1 MKNIESPDKIHL
13 DKLISKLRDGK
24 FVIPDFQREFKWS
37 PADIKSLLI
46 SIFEDYYIGNLLL
59 WEASRENQKIL
70 SCEPIDGYKERIG
83 EKYNPDYIV
92 LDGQQ
97 RLSALFYAFFA
108 PDKPLTGRKTSCLF
122 TVDLEALIKE
132 DFQNA
137 INYEW
142 LTNKVKKILKDRE
155 VQYEQNVLPLNIFGE
170 KSKEFYKWLEGYE
183 KYWKEKI
190 GEQKAKEKKDFYEK
204 FFDDMLDS
212 YEIVFIEI
220 NRKMEVG
227 KVCDIFTKIN
237 STGINLDIFDLL
249 NALLRPKDILLKEMW
264 REVKSKL
271 NGFEWRNSNI
281 QLLQTMSVLEQSYCS
296 PKYLY
301 YLVPETK
308 KTEIENNHQKK
319 EVVLINSGEEFK
331 EKWKFA
337 EEKIRETIRRLKNPH
352 DYGAIKSGFVPYPTM
367 IPIITALYIEKERGG
382 YDSNIDIE
390 GKIKKWY
397 WSSIFSQSYQS
408 SVESQIAKDFKEMKG
423 WFSDDNSV
431 PKVVEYFENDILN
444 IYLRAEKSSW
454 SAIYK
459 AVFTILVINGAR
471 DFQSFDL
478 PEYSLLEDHHIVP
491 RSWGK
496 ENKIKEID
504 SILNRTPISQKTN
517 RDVISNKLPNVYL
530 KEIFNKTKNKEDFYK
545 LMESHLISRKAVDI
559 LMKDNFSSN
568 DFEEFIAEREKTI
581 IKRIKSLLSIDESP
595 DVLSTSPDKPY
606 TNIYQ
611 IKKVISECEDY
622 IYWIDKYFG
631 KSGLDI
637 LAEAFQS
644 ENNQVTEINILTSLE
659 KIDES
664 LRSQFK
670 RLKKEMKNKG
680 INVEM
685 RAIKS
690 KKVSSSIHDRWLI
703 GKYQAY
709 NIPSPDVIKRNQYS
723 DITKTE
729 ANLPFKEWWSE
740 GLDIIQDW
748 GKVSELKNKQPGEL
762 KIF

>member
-1 MKNIESPDKIHL
+1 MKNIENPDKIHL
-13 DKLISKLRDGK
+13 EKLIGQLEDGK
-24 FVIPDFQREFKWS
+24 FVIPDFQREFKWN
-37 PADIKSLLI
+37 PADVKSLLI

-59 WEASRENQKIL
+59 WEASKENQETL
-70 SCEPIDGYKERIG
+70 SCEPIHGYKERMG

-108 PDKPLTGRKTSCLF
+108 PEKPFPRRKTRCLF
-122 TVDLEALIKE
+122 TVNLDALIKGDLE
-132 DFQNA
+132 NA

-142 LTNKVKKILKDRE
+142 LTRKVKKILENRE
-155 VQYEQNVLPLNIFGE
+155 VQFEQNILPLNILGE
-170 KSKEFYKWLEGYE
+170 KSKELYKWFEEYE
-183 KYWKEKI
+183 KYWEGRIGKE
-190 GEQKAKEKKDFYEK
+190 KAKENREFYEK
-204 FFDDMLDS
+204 FFDTLLDS

-220 NRKMEVG
+220 SRKMPVG

-249 NALLRPKDILLKEMW
+249 NAILRPKDIFLKEMW
-264 REVKSKL
+264 RKTKSKL
-271 NGFEWRNSNI
+271 DGFEWRNSNI
-281 QLLQTMSVLEQSYCS
+281 QLLQTMSVLEQRYCS

-301 YLVPETK
+301 YLVPGTVKRER
-308 KTEIENNHQKK
+308 EDNWQKK
-319 EVVLINSGEEFK
+319 EVILINSEEEFK

-337 EEKIRETIRRLKNPH
+337 EEKIRETITRLKNPQ
-352 DYGAIKSGFVPYPTM
+352 DYGAIKSDYVPYPTM
-367 IPIITALYIEKERGG
+367 IPIITALYIEKERGN

-408 SVESQIAKDFKEMKG
+408 SVESQIAKDFKEMKE
-423 WFSDDNSV
+423 WFSDDRKS
-431 PKVVEYFENDILN
+431 PRVVEYFENDTLDIH
-444 IYLRAEKSSW
+444 LREEKRTW

-459 AVFTILVINGAR
+459 AVFTILIINGAR

-496 ENKIKEID
+496 ENKVKEID
-504 SILNRTPISQKTN
+504 SILNRTPISKKTN
-517 RDVISNKLPNVYL
+517 REVISSRLPNVYL

-545 LMESHLISRKAVDI
+545 LMESHLISRKATDI
-559 LMKDNFSSN
+559 LMRDNFSPG
-568 DFEEFIAEREKTI
+568 DYEEFINEREKTI
-581 IKRIKSLLSIDESP
+581 IKKVKSLLGIGETP
-595 DVLSTSPDKPY
+595 EVLSTSPDKPY

-631 KSGLDI
+631 GSGLDI
-637 LAEAFQS
+637 LADALQA
-644 ENNQVTEINILTSLE
+644 ENNQASEVNILTSLE
-659 KIDES
+659 KVDEN

-670 RLKKEMKNKG
+670 RLREEMRNKD

-685 RAIKS
+685 KVIGS
-690 KKVSSSIHDRWLI
+690 KKTASSIHDRWLI

-729 ANLPFKEWWSE
+729 VNIPFKEWWSE
-740 GLDIIQDW
+740 SLDIIKDW
-748 GKVSELKNKQPGEL
+748 NKINELKN
-762 KIF
+762 